1 MDGRLPVYQSRSFPR
16 CRAKGGR
23 GWIGASTTGW
33 PKESRRLSI
42 SMRGSAARSIVGG
55 IVGEECPR
63 CRGSVQAEAAF
74 AVRRHESKS
83 NVITFESEHPPRISN
98 LRRFFEAS
106 GRSSCSSSDFN
117 SRRFQKRNYS
127 LLYIFRIITHFFN
140 DRSHKGKN
148 NLWKFYTR
156 INCYDNFFEPLI
168 HIIYFCKKFKFEHV
182 KFVQLCKEGSNYKKR
197 KKMSFFIFFTILL

>member
-1 MDGRLPVYQSRSFPR
+1 MVVFQCARVEVFHGVVQ
-16 CRAKGGR
+16 KGGR

-117 SRRFQKRNYS
+117 SPPFHQKLFPS
-127 LLYIFRIITHFFN
+127 L
-140 DRSHKGKN
+140 
-148 NLWKFYTR
+148 
-156 INCYDNFFEPLI
+156 
-168 HIIYFCKKFKFEHV
+168 YF
-182 KFVQLCKEGSNYKKR
+182 SNYYAFLR
-197 KKMSFFIFFTILL
+197 ASFP